1 MAMEIGKTNLSN
13 LQASFVDKISAIKEN
28 RDEASNALISD
39 TVIRVEISALG
50 EEELE
55 KVRQSWDTK
64 PSSALYS
71 TDIPTK
77 PNADGVYKI
86 GKASFSEDEF
96 KAAKS
101 LVTGMTDQL
110 KKGTLDYKDYTKMAL
125 AENLVEKCAAN
136 SFSDEQ
142 REVIVK
148 AVKDYNERLMS
159 HNNELLSKSN
169 YVESDDEN
177 GKQYWG
183 LKQVIPDAAKDAMKK
198 LFGKSPIAT
207 TAVTS
212 VATNKMIIESL
223 QKKAKEA
230 DVTDKDEMDEFRSFY
245 QTTMGPVYDA
255 HYPEKMKSDS
265 NATIEFDLNGAEGI
279 SKMVEFARQ
288 WLDNN

>member
-39 TVIRVEISALG
+39 TVIKVEISALG

-86 GKASFSEDEF
+86 GKADFSEDEF

-110 KKGTLDYKDYTKMAL
+110 KKGTLDYKDYTKMTL
-125 AENLVEKCAAN
+125 AENLVGKCAAN

-223 QKKAKEA
+223 QKKAKEV

-255 HYPEKMKSDS
+255 HYPEKMRSDS
-265 NATIEFDLNGAEGI
+265 NATIELDLNGAEGI
-279 SKMVEFARQ
+279 SKMVEFAKQ